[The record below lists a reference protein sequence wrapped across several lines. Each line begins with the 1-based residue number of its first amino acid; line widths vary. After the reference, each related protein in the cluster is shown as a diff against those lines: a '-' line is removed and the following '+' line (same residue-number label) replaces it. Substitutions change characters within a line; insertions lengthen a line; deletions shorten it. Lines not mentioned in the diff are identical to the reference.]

1 MLFCPSTKK
10 MGEDKD
16 ALLMFMM
23 HDAQCSVQL
32 MLFLIKK
39 KKYINDFVIK
49 WLDLN
54 LNILVPVQLC

>member
-10 MGEDKD
+10 MGEDKE

-39 KKYINDFVIK
+39 KYINDFVIK
-49 WLDLN
+49 
-54 LNILVPVQLC
+54 